1 MPKPTR
7 STPVQSVRPTRPA
20 ASAARPAAGP
30 AQAVGQLVAEGR
42 AAKAQLARRA
52 EELLASIASRKDP
65 AVSQAHKLARSLTQQ
80 LRACGATG
88 AVVTARYSRSW
99 RLRIDL
105 GLDAARALGKALG

>member
-1 MPKPTR
+1 VQGRPVADMTTR
-7 STPVQSVRPTRPA
+7 
-20 ASAARPAAGP
+20 
-30 AQAVGQLVAEGR
+30 QLVALRQRSEAR
-42 AAKAQLARRA
+42 LA
-52 EELLASIASRKDP
+52 LARKDP